1 MLKWPYNYGSI
12 WKMRVWSFPCQ
23 KTTKEK
29 CKHIFIS
36 TDFELTQKLSQDVR
50 CCVHNCSLV
59 LACMY
64 VCLFGFFCFF
74 LQFVSI
80 AMYPGNKLRG
90 NRDCAII
97 IRRGGGGGWDG
108 KGAVAKLF
116 RETCISVWLV
126 QVCVNQEEIKM
137 CPAKTTSRPPSVPEV
152 PKIFIQIWT

>member
-1 MLKWPYNYGSI
+1 MLFFGIIAETKNNIIFVSPLLFSEETLQEKKLQNPFISNDNFKHSSVKTLIFSCLSDHINYGSI

-64 VCLFGFFCFF
+64 VCLFVFFCSLFQ
-74 LQFVSI
+74 LQCT
-80 AMYPGNKLRG
+80 L
-90 NRDCAII
+90 
-97 IRRGGGGGWDG
+97 
-108 KGAVAKLF
+108 
-116 RETCISVWLV
+116 
-126 QVCVNQEEIKM
+126 EIKFVV
-137 CPAKTTSRPPSVPEV
+137 TGIV
-152 PKIFIQIWT
+152 Q